1 MKLEEKILM
10 KDLIDLIAVRL
21 QANLPLSFQRIQVRV
36 FYLDTFWLKIN
47 NLRQKIKI
55 FSELCRT
62 TSNNIKKR

>member
-36 FYLDTFWLKIN
+36 FYLDTF
-47 NLRQKIKI
+47 
-55 FSELCRT
+55 
-62 TSNNIKKR
+62 